1 MFSSVSTVSQ
11 DDSCDLKA
19 IAIAKL
25 AQQSIYL
32 HRHHASSCQSQA
44 HIFYQ
49 LGVESTVDIL
59 QEIEHFCVCVETVPV

>member
-1 MFSSVSTVSQ
+1 MSTVSQ

-19 IAIAKL
+19 IANAKL

-49 LGVESTVDIL
+49 SGVDIL
-59 QEIEHFCVCVETVPV
+59 QEKEHFFVCVETVPV